1 VVNCTAAAS
10 GSFDFVSRRKT
21 RQFVKVR
28 IQFEKRGAIRFT
40 SHKDVMRIFERAF
53 AAAGVPVSYSEGFH
67 PHVRMSFGPPLKTGW
82 ESLEEYMDLQLETPM
97 DEMAAAVNTKLPDG
111 MRVTQVVPIDDR
123 TPKLAVDIVAIEL
136 EAVFEADDA
145 IAAGAPSAVAN
156 GSGGGVDV
164 AAVSRA
170 LSSRILPTPSAGSEP
185 GLLGAD
191 VIQTEDA
198 IRLRYKTTMDNGR
211 IVTPDSLVA
220 ATIGDPA
227 TFRVPVKVT
236 RLAQYVSRDG
246 RHISPVDQGVVQT
259 AS

>member
-1 VVNCTAAAS
+1 
-10 GSFDFVSRRKT
+10 
-21 RQFVKVR
+21 VKVR

-53 AAAGVPVSYSEGFH
+53 AAAGVPVSFSEGFH

-82 ESLEEYMDLQLETPM
+82 EGLEEYMDLQLESPM
-97 DEMAAAVNTKLPDG
+97 DDMAGAVNAKLPDG
-111 MRVTQVVPIDDR
+111 FRVIRVVPIDDR
-123 TPKLAVDIVAIEL
+123 TPKLAVDIIAVEL
-136 EAVFEADDA
+136 EAVMETEDA
-145 IAAGAPSAVAN
+145 IAAGAPEN
-156 GSGGGVDV
+156 GHGVDSE
-164 AAVSRA
+164 AVTRA
-170 LSSRILPTPSAGSEP
+170 LSTRILPTPSAAGGEP

-191 VIQTEDA
+191 VIQTQDA

-227 TFRVPVKVT
+227 TFRVPLKVT

-246 RHISPVDQGVVQT
+246 RHLSPVDQGVVQ
-259 AS
+259 SKS

>member
-1 VVNCTAAAS
+1 
-10 GSFDFVSRRKT
+10 
-21 RQFVKVR
+21 VKVR

-82 ESLEEYMDLQLETPM
+82 ESLEEYMDLQLESPM
-97 DEMAAAVNTKLPDG
+97 DGMAAAVNTKLPDG
-111 MRVTQVVPIDDR
+111 MRVIQVVAIDDR
-123 TPKLAVDIVAIEL
+123 TPKLAVDIVVVEL

-145 IAAGAPSAVAN
+145 IEAGAPRAKDGN
-156 GSGGGVDV
+156 GHGVDV
-164 AAVSRA
+164 ATVTRS
-170 LSSRILPTPSAGSEP
+170 LSSRILSTPSAAGSEP

-236 RLAQYVSRDG
+236 RLAQYVARDG
-246 RHISPVDQGVVQT
+246 RHVSPVDQGVVQST
-259 AS
+259 S

>member
-1 VVNCTAAAS
+1 
-10 GSFDFVSRRKT
+10 
-21 RQFVKVR
+21 VKVR

-97 DEMAAAVNTKLPDG
+97 DGMAAAVNTKLPDG

-123 TPKLAVDIVAIEL
+123 TPKLAVDIVAVEL
-136 EAVFEADDA
+136 EAVMQTEDVNNADM
-145 IAAGAPSAVAN
+145 
-156 GSGGGVDV
+156 

-236 RLAQYVSRDG
+236 RIAQYVSRDG
-246 RHISPVDQGVVQT
+246 RHISPVDQGVVQST
-259 AS
+259 S

>member
-1 VVNCTAAAS
+1 
-10 GSFDFVSRRKT
+10 
-21 RQFVKVR
+21 VKVR

-40 SHKDVMRIFERAF
+40 SHKDVVRIFERAF

-67 PHVRMSFGPPLKTGW
+67 PHMRMSFGPPLKTGW
-82 ESLEEYMDLQLETPM
+82 ESREEYMDVQLETPM
-97 DEMAAAVNTKLPDG
+97 DGMAAAVNTKLPAG
-111 MRVTQVVPIDDR
+111 LCVMQVIRIDDR

-145 IAAGAPSAVAN
+145 IAAGAPAAGAAAN
-156 GSGGGVDV
+156 GSGAGVDV
-164 AAVSRA
+164 AALSRA

-246 RHISPVDQGVVQT
+246 RHISPVDQGVVQST
-259 AS
+259 S

>member
-1 VVNCTAAAS
+1 M
-10 GSFDFVSRRKT
+10 
-21 RQFVKVR
+21 KVR

-53 AAAGVPVSYSEGFH
+53 AAAGVPVSFSEGFH

-82 ESLEEYMDLQLETPM
+82 EGLEEYMDLVLETPM
-97 DEMAAAVNTKLPDG
+97 DGMAAAVNTKLPDG

-123 TPKLAVDIVAIEL
+123 TPKLAVDIVAVEL
-136 EAVFEADDA
+136 EAVMESSDVMSADL
-145 IAAGAPSAVAN
+145 
-156 GSGGGVDV
+156 

-170 LSSRILPTPSAGSEP
+170 LSDKIHPTPGAAGGEP

-191 VIQTEDA
+191 VIQNEDA

-246 RHISPVDQGVVQT
+246 RHISPIDQGVVQHQ
-259 AS
+259 S